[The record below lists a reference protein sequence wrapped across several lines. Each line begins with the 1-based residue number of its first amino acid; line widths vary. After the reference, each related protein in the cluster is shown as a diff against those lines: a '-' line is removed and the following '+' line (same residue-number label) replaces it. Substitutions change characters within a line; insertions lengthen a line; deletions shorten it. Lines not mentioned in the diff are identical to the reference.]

1 MKLVRSSLLVTSVGG
16 SDTRF
21 SSDAAF
27 CSRKDKISGPLADSA
42 RAHRMSSSKCK
53 KDNFSGWGHIAVGEQ
68 VTAAAKAEPKSKA
81 KGQPNKPK
89 PKPKPEKPP
98 KKPEPRAKP
107 KPAVG
112 GDDEPPTKNK
122 QKRQKQP
129 KPQLGRSMMTTRKWR
144 WKRVRKTTRFG
155 TRWRDLWLRRPRY
168 MHSGMGAKHFVAS
181 LAASARMH
189 AVSSRRMKKERD
201 QDLFNFGCL
210 AFFTLVH

>member
-42 RAHRMSSSKCK
+42 RAHRMSSSKSDSKCK

-98 KKPEPRAKP
+98 KKPEPTQRAQRPLIKGKP
-107 KPAVG
+107 S
-112 GDDEPPTKNK
+112 N
-122 QKRQKQP
+122 
-129 KPQLGRSMMTTRKWR
+129 
-144 WKRVRKTTRFG
+144 
-155 TRWRDLWLRRPRY
+155 
-168 MHSGMGAKHFVAS
+168 
-181 LAASARMH
+181 
-189 AVSSRRMKKERD
+189 
-201 QDLFNFGCL
+201 
-210 AFFTLVH
+210 